1 MDMTPMPTPQVDR
14 EAIDYA
20 NAAGYQRPGGRFGQ
34 PVPRDLDILEH
45 VARMQA
51 QQESLTS
58 NEQLRDVSVVA
69 QRQGHLALGAS
80 GVEQP
85 QKPVAR
91 LTTY

>member
-1 MDMTPMPTPQVDR
+1 MTPMPTPRVDR

-20 NAAGYQRPGGRFGQ
+20 NTAGYQRPGGRFGQ
-34 PVPRDLDILEH
+34 PAPRDLDVLEQ
-45 VARMQA
+45 VALMQA
-51 QQESLTS
+51 QHESLTS
-58 NEQLRDVSVVA
+58 NEQLRDVSAVT

-85 QKPVAR
+85 QKSVAR